1 MERFH
6 PTKQA
11 LLNVTVKLI
20 EEKGIDEIT
29 SEEVL
34 DLSGISKGSLYHH
47 FEDFADLLET
57 AIVYRF
63 GKFVDLS
70 IGMLS
75 KVIQTAKSRE
85 ELIEKLKEVT
95 RETQS
100 PESYIARY
108 ERISAIAR
116 VSRHEKMM
124 KQMGEEQERLTG
136 ALADLYR
143 EAVERGWGDPKFDP
157 RTIAVL
163 VQAYSMGKVV
173 DDFTPSHI
181 SEANWN
187 LLIGSIVERV
197 LFPKK

>member
-1 MERFH
+1 
-6 PTKQA
+6 
-11 LLNVTVKLI
+11 
-20 EEKGIDEIT
+20 
-29 SEEVL
+29 
-34 DLSGISKGSLYHH
+34 
-47 FEDFADLLET
+47 
-57 AIVYRF
+57 
-63 GKFVDLS
+63 
-70 IGMLS
+70 
-75 KVIQTAKSRE
+75 
-85 ELIEKLKEVT
+85 
-95 RETQS
+95 
-100 PESYIARY
+100 
-108 ERISAIAR
+108 
-116 VSRHEKMM
+116 MM